1 MNMHHR
7 MSWLAASAAL
17 LALVANTHAA
27 GLPTGLPQAFD
38 WTGPIDVIRLA
49 DDTVVIND
57 RQYVLSIGARLHG
70 ASGRASLKTGTT
82 VGVISA
88 IKDNKNVIQD
98 LWVLPDGYQAP

>member
-1 MNMHHR
+1 MNGKYLISR
-7 MSWLAASAAL
+7 VATSAAL
-17 LALVANTHAA
+17 FALVANTNAA

-38 WTGPIDVIRLA
+38 WAGPIDVIRLA

-57 RQYVLSIGARLHG
+57 RQYVLSVGARLHG

-88 IKDNKNVIQD
+88 IRDNKNVIQD
-98 LWVLPDGYQAP
+98 LWVLPDGYEAP